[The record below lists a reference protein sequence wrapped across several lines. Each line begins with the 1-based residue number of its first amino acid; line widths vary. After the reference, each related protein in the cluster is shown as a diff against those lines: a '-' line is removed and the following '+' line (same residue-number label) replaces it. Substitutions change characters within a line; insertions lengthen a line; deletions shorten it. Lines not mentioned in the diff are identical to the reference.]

1 MAPTSDKRRAAQLN
15 EEGLL
20 RYRRWEVEEAVRTF
34 HQAAELE
41 PDQPDYHL
49 NLARALDRFY
59 VRVV

>member
-34 HQAAELE
+34 REAAELE
-41 PDQPDYHL
+41 TLPARW
-49 NLARALDRFY
+49 LALVIMKAPCEH
-59 VRVV
+59 